1 MARTNEER
9 IRAERVGV
17 QRQVDLFE
25 RKHGQYDTI
34 WHTTLKRLDK
44 DLERIERKKKP
55 KKKIEKEEND
65 G

>member
-17 QRQVDLFE
+17 QRQVDLAE
-25 RKHGQYDTI
+25 RKHGQTDTI
-34 WHTTLKRLDK
+34 WHTTLKRLD
-44 DLERIERKKKP
+44 DELEKIEQKKKKRKK
-55 KKKIEKEEND
+55 IVKENTD